1 MTKSLKALCVLFFAL
16 ILLSGCTSAK
26 RSALKTDFS
35 ADFSAGYHG
44 QKLCGN
50 LTYNRQGRMNLR
62 INSPETSVGYCDGEL
77 RLSKDG
83 LQCTADE
90 AYLPC
95 ASFPA
100 TLKDLLGEICREEE
114 NGGLKLSDGKAKIG
128 EWTLDF
134 DSEGFIKSLESSD
147 SEIVFENAGKL
158 V

>member
-62 INSPETSVGYCDGEL
+62 INSPETSAQPT
-77 RLSKDG
+77 KHI
-83 LQCTADE
+83 
-90 AYLPC
+90 
-95 ASFPA
+95 FPA
-100 TLKDLLGEICREEE
+100 LRFRRRLKTY
-114 NGGLKLSDGKAKIG
+114 SAKFA
-128 EWTLDF
+128 ERKKTED
-134 DSEGFIKSLESSD
+134 
-147 SEIVFENAGKL
+147 
-158 V
+158 

>member
-62 INSPETSVGYCDGEL
+62 INSPETRTDCNAQPTKHIFPTLRFPRSSRTCSMKFVRKKKTEDLSSLTEKQKSVNGRCVLTAKDTSN
-77 RLSKDG
+77 RSKAA
-83 LQCTADE
+83 TAK
-90 AYLPC
+90 
-95 ASFPA
+95 SS
-100 TLKDLLGEICREEE
+100 LKTPRR
-114 NGGLKLSDGKAKIG
+114 
-128 EWTLDF
+128 
-134 DSEGFIKSLESSD
+134 
-147 SEIVFENAGKL
+147 
-158 V
+158 